1 MDDEKNIEPTAETNL
16 SASGSPAEA
25 GGSVSNSRRRIVTSA
40 VSAPVVLA
48 LSGRSALAGGS
59 YGGGT
64 GGGTGGCNGQPKGLS
79 PLAWQSYNPKGGGT
93 VCVSHTVGGRPLGCK
108 PDGYKPKCGYGYTT
122 FSTRCW
128 PNGTKPFETCKKVD
142 YWGRCSTST
151 SWSSSSWSTYKDL
164 PQKDDYGQDA
174 GWSTGTK
181 CSWLDSRSLSQILLE
196 ESPTSAG
203 WLKYYICG
211 AYLNALYDPNYALTP
226 AECQRLYMTGQLTL
240 DGPVLTSDECKAF
253 LEQTWA

>member
-1 MDDEKNIEPTAETNL
+1 MQDEMKIEPTAEPGQP
-16 SASGSPAEA
+16 AADSPAGA
-25 GGSVSNSRRRIVTSA
+25 AASVSSSRRRIVGSA
-40 VSAPVVLA
+40 VVAPVVLA
-48 LSGRSALAGGS
+48 LSGRSALATGTT
-59 YGGGT
+59 YGGD
-64 GGGTGGCNGQPKGLS
+64 TGGCKSQPKGLS

-128 PNGTKPFETCKKVD
+128 PNGTKPFDSCKQVD
-142 YWGRCSTST
+142 YWGKCSTST
-151 SWSSSSWSTYKDL
+151 SWSPSSWSTYKDL
-164 PQKDDYGQDA
+164 AHKDESGNDA
-174 GWSTGTK
+174 GWGTGTK

-196 ESPTSAG
+196 ESPTSGG

-211 AYLNALYDPNYALTP
+211 AYLNALNDSNYALTP
-226 AECQRLYMTGQLTL
+226 TDCQRLYTTGQLTP
-240 DGPVLTSDECKAF
+240 DGPVLTSSECKAF